1 MRGEEMLREINK
13 RENRVSPG
21 NNVQMKEICWRIIG
35 ESSQLDISKYLS
47 EMGV

>member
-1 MRGEEMLREINK
+1 MLREINK

-21 NNVQMKEICWRIIG
+21 NNVQMKEICWRTIG
-35 ESSQLDISKYLS
+35 KSSQLDISKYLS

>member
-1 MRGEEMLREINK
+1 MLKDINK
-13 RENRVSPG
+13 RENHVSRG

>member
-1 MRGEEMLREINK
+1 MLREINK

-21 NNVQMKEICWRIIG
+21 NNVQMKEIFWRIIG